1 LEKEEISVTLNI
13 QELGYQQVAKL
24 LDHALLRP
32 EMTETDALVGC
43 QLAKQYDIA
52 AVSVKP
58 CYLPLVVREL
68 EASDVAAGT
77 VVSFPHGHSTTPV
90 KIYEALNGVDNGAVE
105 LDIVMN
111 IGALRSGAYEYVVD
125 EVSAI
130 VEAVNDRALVKV
142 ILENHYLTRAQ
153 IVKACEL
160 LEQSGVNFV
169 KTATGYADTGASAED
184 VRLMRTTVSPAVQVK
199 AAGGIRTLADVLA
212 VVAAGAARVGT
223 SATAAIL
230 DEFLAKQAE

>member
-1 LEKEEISVTLNI
+1 MALNI
-13 QELGYQQVAKL
+13 KDLTYEQVAKT
-24 LDHALLRP
+24 LDHALLKP
-32 EMTETDALVGC
+32 EMTEADIIAGC
-43 QLAKQYDIA
+43 EMAKRYRIA

-68 EASDVAAGT
+68 DGSEVAAGT

-111 IGALRSGAYEYVVD
+111 VGALRSGAYDIVRD
-125 EVSAI
+125 EISAI
-130 VEAVNDRALVKV
+130 VDAVSGRALVKV
-142 ILENHYLTRAQ
+142 ILENHYLTKDQ
-153 IVKACEL
+153 IIEACEL
-160 LEQSGVNFV
+160 LEEAGVDFV
-169 KTATGYADTGASAED
+169 KTATGYAESGATAAD
-184 VRLMRTTVSPAVQVK
+184 VQLMRRTVSAAVQVK

-212 VVAAGAARVGT
+212 MMDAGATRVGT

-230 DEFLAKQAE
+230 EDFLAARKS